1 MAPGLTRRRGISRT
15 TLPSHWVNLNGGT
28 SVATSIAGSEASTS
42 CRKRIQVLRMPVS
55 PSGRRTRC
63 GPTASDTV
71 RKTVSASGSG
81 MLPTR
86 CTIGCVRSA
95 LMVSSPCRRLP
106 LACDCS
112 ATFLLIF
119 PRTDE
124 EHHCGR
130 GARKQ
135 LPGSKQRDRRA
146 LRAAAASSF
155 DGDLA
160 AAGGLRPQFR
170 FRSQPGCE
178 LSRRLP
184 RNQQPHGGVTPTAG
198 SRSAS
203 VTASVILRMIGS
215 GVPFGTAM
223 PHQFAP
229 VNPGSPLSIKVGT
242 SGSCCNRCSVA
253 TASAL
258 SLPSLSLK
266 RRIGRRSRLRT
277 GSLGQSVSR
286 VCSEVSDSYRPRDG
300 SVYYGYR
307 TTKILSHARRPGSR
321 LAVQIAWLA
330 PATLCCWMIYYGT
343 EGKQMGRAYE

>member
-15 TLPSHWVNLNGGT
+15 ILPSHWVNLNGGT
-28 SVATSIAGSEASTS
+28 SVATSIAGSEANTS

-135 LPGSKQRDRRA
+135 LPLGLIAPFELSKQSKLIIGQ
-146 LRAAAASSF
+146 LR
-155 DGDLA
+155 
-160 AAGGLRPQFR
+160 
-170 FRSQPGCE
+170 
-178 LSRRLP
+178 
-184 RNQQPHGGVTPTAG
+184 
-198 SRSAS
+198 
-203 VTASVILRMIGS
+203 
-215 GVPFGTAM
+215 
-223 PHQFAP
+223 HQEAP
-229 VNPGSPLSIKVGT
+229 VVSTKGSTPQYGPRLLRCGIFSPLYDHLV
-242 SGSCCNRCSVA
+242 CR
-253 TASAL
+253 
-258 SLPSLSLK
+258 PS
-266 RRIGRRSRLRT
+266 
-277 GSLGQSVSR
+277 
-286 VCSEVSDSYRPRDG
+286 E
-300 SVYYGYR
+300 
-307 TTKILSHARRPGSR
+307 
-321 LAVQIAWLA
+321 
-330 PATLCCWMIYYGT
+330 
-343 EGKQMGRAYE
+343 